1 MAMYKITVR
10 QVNELTDYVEADSKE
25 MAEYIA
31 KQRVGKG
38 IYNLDS
44 VDNTGEIVI
53 TAEESDN
60 VPLSEMNVFNDSFD
74 EIFTNGD
81 DDDDDEEE
89 EESRSIWDQD
99 NISGSLSDLR

>member
-1 MAMYKITVR
+1 MSMYKITVR

-44 VDNTGEIVI
+44 VDSTGEVVI
-53 TAEESDN
+53 TAEESDD
-60 VPLSEMNVFNDSFD
+60 VPRSEESELSDLIRNTLFNDK
-74 EIFTNGD
+74 
-81 DDDDDEEE
+81 
-89 EESRSIWDQD
+89 ESDWDQN

>member
-1 MAMYKITVR
+1 MASYKITVR

-44 VDNTGEIVI
+44 ADHTGEIVI
-53 TAEESDN
+53 TAEESDD
-60 VPLSEMNVFNDSFD
+60 VPLSEMKEFNDLLDESFA
-74 EIFTNGD
+74 T
-81 DDDDDEEE
+81 
-89 EESRSIWDQD
+89 WDQD